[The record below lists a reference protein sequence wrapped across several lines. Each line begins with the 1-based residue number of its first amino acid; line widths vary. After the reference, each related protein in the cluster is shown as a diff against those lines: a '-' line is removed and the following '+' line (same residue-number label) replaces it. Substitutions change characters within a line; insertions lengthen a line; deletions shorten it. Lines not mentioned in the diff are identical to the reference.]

1 MAHGS
6 QLIVK
11 IMNEIIKI
19 ISNEFR
25 AIGTNIPILIVLIL
39 GNVGYGFL
47 YNLLYNTNVY
57 KEAPVAIVDMS
68 QSDLSRHFID
78 YIDATQQVMVVSK
91 TMNFD
96 EAKRMLIEREIVG
109 FLYIPSELK
118 EEIMKGNQAQCV
130 VYGSTL
136 SFLDYLNI
144 YEAVNFASL
153 DINSELLP
161 EMVES
166 LNMIDVLFLAND
178 KAVNIVNEPLYN
190 SSEGYGTYL
199 IPPVMVI
206 IIFQTLMITVAMRC
220 GEEKT
225 TRLRDNKTTSWDYSI
240 KTVLGKAFTNVM
252 IYSVFSVFFLG
263 LLPLIFDLPHLGDS
277 LDIIIMMIPYLFA
290 SVFFCLSLSPLYTDG
305 DMPLFFIVF
314 MSVPLVFLTGIS
326 YPLELM
332 PWHWKIF
339 HYLIPTAPATLAFV
353 KLDCMGGDLSNVVPE
368 MIILWVQCAVY
379 FILSTIIFHFRPRRI
394 LSTNRH

>member
-1 MAHGS
+1 
-6 QLIVK
+6 
-11 IMNEIIKI
+11 MNEIIKI
-19 ISNEFR
+19 ISHEFR
-25 AIGTNIPILIVLIL
+25 AIGTNIPILIVLVL

-57 KEAPVAIVDMS
+57 KEAPIAIVDMS

-78 YIDATQQVMVVSK
+78 YIDATQEVKVVAK
-91 TMNFD
+91 TQNFH

-118 EEIMKGNQAQCV
+118 SEIMKGNQVQCV
-130 VYGSTL
+130 VFGSTL

-161 EMVES
+161 EMIES
-166 LNMIDVLFLAND
+166 LNMIDILFLAND
-178 KAVNIVNEPLYN
+178 KAVDIVSEPLYN
-190 SSEGYGTYL
+190 TSEGYGTYL

-225 TRLRDNKTTSWDYSI
+225 TRLQDNKTTSLGSSAKI
-240 KTVLGKAFTNVM
+240 VLGKAFANVM

-263 LLPLIFDLPHLGDS
+263 LLPMIFHLPHLGDS
-277 LDIIIMMIPYLFA
+277 FDIIVMMIPYLFA
-290 SVFFCLSLSPLYTDG
+290 SVFFCLSLSPFYTDS
-305 DMPLFFIVF
+305 DMPLFIIVF
-314 MSVPLVFLTGIS
+314 MSVPLVFLSGIS

-353 KLDCMGGDLSNVVPE
+353 KLDCMGGDLTNIRPE
-368 MIILWVQCAVY
+368 MITLWIQCAVY
-379 FILSTIIFHFRPRRI
+379 FVAAVLVRRVK
-394 LSTNRH
+394 

>member
-1 MAHGS
+1 
-6 QLIVK
+6 
-11 IMNEIIKI
+11 MNEIIKI

-68 QSDLSRHFID
+68 QSDLSRHFVD
-78 YIDATQQVMVVSK
+78 YIDATQQVKVVSK

-96 EAKRMLIEREIVG
+96 EAKRMLIERKIVG

-225 TRLRDNKTTSWDYSI
+225 TRLRDNKTTNFGNSAKI
-240 KTVLGKAFTNVM
+240 VLGKAFTNVI

-263 LLPLIFDLPHLGDS
+263 LLPLIFDLPHLGES
-277 LDIIIMMIPYLFA
+277 LDIIMMMIPYLFA

-353 KLDCMGGDLSNVVPE
+353 KLDCMGGNLSNVVPE
-368 MIILWVQCAVY
+368 MINLWIQCAVY
-379 FILSTIIFHFRPRRI
+379 FVIAVFGVKKLR
-394 LSTNRH
+394 N

>member
-1 MAHGS
+1 
-6 QLIVK
+6 
-11 IMNEIIKI
+11 MNDIIKI
-19 ISNEFR
+19 ISNEFK

-57 KEAPVAIVDMS
+57 KEAPIAIVDMS

-78 YIDATQQVMVVSK
+78 YIDATQQVKVVSK
-91 TMNFD
+91 TQNFHD
-96 EAKRMLIEREIVG
+96 AKSMLVEREIVG

-153 DINSELLP
+153 NINSELIP
-161 EMVES
+161 EMIES
-166 LNMIDVLFLAND
+166 LNMIDILFLAND
-178 KAVNIVNEPLYN
+178 KAVNIVSESLYN
-190 SSEGYGTYL
+190 PSEGYGTYL
-199 IPPVMVI
+199 IPPVMLI

-220 GEEKT
+220 GDEKT
-225 TRLRDNKTTSWDYSI
+225 TRLQDYKTTSFGDSAKI
-240 KTVLGKAFTNVM
+240 VLGKAFTNVM
-252 IYSVFSVFFLG
+252 IYSIFSVFFLG
-263 LLPLIFDLPHLGDS
+263 LLPLIFHLPHLGDS

-290 SVFFCLSLSPLYTDG
+290 SVFFCLSLSPFYTDS
-305 DMPLFFIVF
+305 DMPLFIIVF
-314 MSVPLVFLTGIS
+314 MSVPLVFLSGIS

-353 KLDCMGGDLSNVVPE
+353 KLDCMGGDLTNIRPE
-368 MIILWVQCAVY
+368 MINLWLQCFAY
-379 FILSTIIFHFRPRRI
+379 FIIAVLVRKYVNTSNSKITK
-394 LSTNRH
+394 N

>member
-1 MAHGS
+1 
-6 QLIVK
+6 
-11 IMNEIIKI
+11 MNEIIKI

-68 QSDLSRHFID
+68 QSDLSRHFVD
-78 YIDATQQVMVVSK
+78 YIDATQQVKVVSK

-118 EEIMKGNQAQCV
+118 EEIMKSNQAQCV

-220 GEEKT
+220 GEEYEKSQS
-225 TRLRDNKTTSWDYSI
+225 LRVTKSQSRWIVGFYNSAKI
-240 KTVLGKAFTNVM
+240 VLGKAFTNVM

-339 HYLIPTAPATLAFV
+339 HYIIPTAPATLAFV

-368 MIILWVQCAVY
+368 MITLWVQCAVY
-379 FILSTIIFHFRPRRI
+379 FVIAVFGVKKLRNWESHR
-394 LSTNRH
+394 S

>member
-1 MAHGS
+1 
-6 QLIVK
+6 
-11 IMNEIIKI
+11 MNDIIKI

-57 KEAPVAIVDMS
+57 KEVPIAIVDMS
-68 QSDLSRHFID
+68 QSDLSQHFVD
-78 YIDATQQVMVVSK
+78 YIDATQQVKVVSK

-118 EEIMKGNQAQCV
+118 EEIMRGNQAQCV
-130 VYGSTL
+130 VYGTTL

-166 LNMIDVLFLAND
+166 LNMIDVLFLSND

-190 SSEGYGTYL
+190 SS
-199 IPPVMVI
+199 
-206 IIFQTLMITVAMRC
+206 
-220 GEEKT
+220 
-225 TRLRDNKTTSWDYSI
+225 
-240 KTVLGKAFTNVM
+240 
-252 IYSVFSVFFLG
+252 
-263 LLPLIFDLPHLGDS
+263 
-277 LDIIIMMIPYLFA
+277 
-290 SVFFCLSLSPLYTDG
+290 
-305 DMPLFFIVF
+305 
-314 MSVPLVFLTGIS
+314 
-326 YPLELM
+326 
-332 PWHWKIF
+332 
-339 HYLIPTAPATLAFV
+339 
-353 KLDCMGGDLSNVVPE
+353 
-368 MIILWVQCAVY
+368 
-379 FILSTIIFHFRPRRI
+379 
-394 LSTNRH
+394 

>member
-1 MAHGS
+1 
-6 QLIVK
+6 
-11 IMNEIIKI
+11 MNDIIKI
-19 ISNEFR
+19 ISNEFK

-57 KEAPVAIVDMS
+57 KEAPIAIVDMS
-68 QSDLSRHFID
+68 QSDLSQHFID
-78 YIDATQQVMVVSK
+78 YIDATQQVKVVAR
-91 TMNFD
+91 TQNFH
-96 EAKRMLIEREIVG
+96 EAKRMVIEREIVG

-153 DINSELLP
+153 DINSELIP
-161 EMVES
+161 EMIES
-166 LNMIDVLFLAND
+166 LNMIDILFLAND

-220 GEEKT
+220 GGEASELQSRRVTKSQSGKVAGFY
-225 TRLRDNKTTSWDYSI
+225 DSI
-240 KTVLGKAFTNVM
+240 KIVLGKAFTNVM
-252 IYSVFSVFFLG
+252 IYSVFSIFFLG
-263 LLPLIFDLPHLGDS
+263 LLPLIFNLPHLGDS

-290 SVFFCLSLSPLYTDG
+290 SVFFCLSLSPFYTDS
-305 DMPLFFIVF
+305 DMPLFIIVF
-314 MSVPLVFLTGIS
+314 MSVPLVFLSGIS

-353 KLDCMGGDLSNVVPE
+353 KLDCMGGDLTNIVPE
-368 MIILWVQCAVY
+368 MTTLWIQCAVY
-379 FILSTIIFHFRPRRI
+379 FVVAVLVRGIKGLRS
-394 LSTNRH
+394 

>member
-1 MAHGS
+1 
-6 QLIVK
+6 
-11 IMNEIIKI
+11 MNEIIKI

-57 KEAPVAIVDMS
+57 KEAPIAIVDMS
-68 QSDLSRHFID
+68 QSDLSRHFVD
-78 YIDATQQVMVVSK
+78 YIDATQQVKVVSK

-96 EAKRMLIEREIVG
+96 EAKHMLIEREIVG

-178 KAVNIVNEPLYN
+178 KAVDIVNEPLYN

-220 GEEKT
+220 GEEKS
-225 TRLRDNKTTSWDYSI
+225 TRLRDNKTTSWGYFI
-240 KTVLGKAFTNVM
+240 KIVLGKAFTNVM

-353 KLDCMGGDLSNVVPE
+353 KLDCMGGNLSNVVPE
-368 MIILWVQCAVY
+368 MITLWIQCAVY

-394 LSTNRH
+394 LSTNKH

>member
-1 MAHGS
+1 
-6 QLIVK
+6 
-11 IMNEIIKI
+11 MNEIIKI

-57 KEAPVAIVDMS
+57 KEAPIAIVDMS
-68 QSDLSRHFID
+68 QSDLSRHFVD
-78 YIDATQQVMVVSK
+78 YIDATQQVKVVSK

-178 KAVNIVNEPLYN
+178 KAANIVNEPLYN

-220 GEEKT
+220 GEEYVKSQSRRVT
-225 TRLRDNKTTSWDYSI
+225 KSQSRWIVGFYNSAKI
-240 KTVLGKAFTNVM
+240 VLGKAFTNVM

-368 MIILWVQCAVY
+368 MINLWIQCAVY
-379 FILSTIIFHFRPRRI
+379 FVIAVFGVKKLRNLESHR
-394 LSTNRH
+394 S

>member
-1 MAHGS
+1 MKFYFPKKKS
-6 QLIVK
+6 SWLIVK

-19 ISNEFR
+19 ISHEFK

-57 KEAPVAIVDMS
+57 KEAPIAIVDMS
-68 QSDLSRHFID
+68 QSDLSQHFID
-78 YIDATQQVMVVSK
+78 YIDATQQVKVVSK

-220 GEEKT
+220 GEEK
-225 TRLRDNKTTSWDYSI
+225 LQS
-240 KTVLGKAFTNVM
+240 
-252 IYSVFSVFFLG
+252 
-263 LLPLIFDLPHLGDS
+263 
-277 LDIIIMMIPYLFA
+277 
-290 SVFFCLSLSPLYTDG
+290 
-305 DMPLFFIVF
+305 
-314 MSVPLVFLTGIS
+314 
-326 YPLELM
+326 
-332 PWHWKIF
+332 
-339 HYLIPTAPATLAFV
+339 
-353 KLDCMGGDLSNVVPE
+353 
-368 MIILWVQCAVY
+368 
-379 FILSTIIFHFRPRRI
+379 RRVAE
-394 LSTNRH
+394 S

>member
-1 MAHGS
+1 
-6 QLIVK
+6 
-11 IMNEIIKI
+11 MNEIIKI

-57 KEAPVAIVDMS
+57 KEAPIAIVDMS
-68 QSDLSRHFID
+68 QSDLSRHFVD
-78 YIDATQQVMVVSK
+78 YIDATQQVKVVSK

-225 TRLRDNKTTSWDYSI
+225 TRLRDNKTTSFGDSVKI
-240 KTVLGKAFTNVM
+240 VLGKAFTNVM
-252 IYSVFSVFFLG
+252 IYSVFSVFFLS

-368 MIILWVQCAVY
+368 MINLWIQCGVY
-379 FILSTIIFHFRPRRI
+379 FILSMVIFHFS
-394 LSTNRH
+394 STKNK

>member
-1 MAHGS
+1 
-6 QLIVK
+6 
-11 IMNEIIKI
+11 MNEIIKI

-57 KEAPVAIVDMS
+57 KEAPIAIVDMS
-68 QSDLSRHFID
+68 QSDLSQHFVD
-78 YIDATQQVMVVSK
+78 YIDATQQVKVVSK

-166 LNMIDVLFLAND
+166 LNMIDVMFLAND

-190 SSEGYGTYL
+190 TSEGYGTYL

-206 IIFQTLMITVAMRC
+206 IIFQTLMITVAMKC
-220 GEEKT
+220 GDEKT
-225 TRLRDNKTTSWDYSI
+225 TRLRDNKTTSWGYSI
-240 KTVLGKAFTNVM
+240 KMVLGKAFTNVM

-263 LLPLIFDLPHLGDS
+263 LLPLIFDLPHLGNS

-332 PWHWKIF
+332 PWHWKIL

-353 KLDCMGGDLSNVVPE
+353 KLDCMGGDLSHVVPE
-368 MIILWVQCAVY
+368 MITLWGQCGVY
-379 FILSTIIFHFRPRRI
+379 FILSMVIFHFS
-394 LSTNRH
+394 STKNK

>member
-1 MAHGS
+1 
-6 QLIVK
+6 
-11 IMNEIIKI
+11 MNEIIKI
-19 ISNEFR
+19 ISHEFK
-25 AIGTNIPILIVLIL
+25 AIGTNIPILIVLVL

-57 KEAPVAIVDMS
+57 KEAPIAIVDMS

-78 YIDATQQVMVVSK
+78 YIDATQEVNVVAK
-91 TMNFD
+91 TQNFH

-118 EEIMKGNQAQCV
+118 TEIMKGNQVQCV

-153 DINSELLP
+153 DINSELIP
-161 EMVES
+161 EMIES
-166 LNMIDVLFLAND
+166 LNMIDILFLAND
-178 KAVNIVNEPLYN
+178 KAIDIVSEPLYN
-190 SSEGYGTYL
+190 TSEGYGTYL

-220 GEEKT
+220 GEEAAESQRRRDSKT
-225 TRLRDNKTTSWDYSI
+225 QSFRVTKSQRHRVTKFYSSAKI
-240 KTVLGKAFTNVM
+240 VLGKAFANVM

-263 LLPLIFDLPHLGDS
+263 LLPMIFHLPHLGDS
-277 LDIIIMMIPYLFA
+277 FDIIVMMIPYLFA
-290 SVFFCLSLSPLYTDG
+290 SVFFCLSLSPFYTDS
-305 DMPLFFIVF
+305 DMPLFIIVF
-314 MSVPLVFLTGIS
+314 MSVPLVFLSGIS
-326 YPLELM
+326 YPLELT

-339 HYLIPTAPATLAFV
+339 HYLIPTVPATLAFV
-353 KLDCMGGDLSNVVPE
+353 KLDCMGGDLTNIRPE
-368 MIILWVQCAVY
+368 MITLWIQCAVY
-379 FILSTIIFHFRPRRI
+379 FVAAVLVRRVK
-394 LSTNRH
+394 

>member
-1 MAHGS
+1 
-6 QLIVK
+6 
-11 IMNEIIKI
+11 MNDLIKI
-19 ISNEFR
+19 ISNEFK
-25 AIGTNIPILIVLIL
+25 AIGTNIPILIVLVL

-57 KEAPVAIVDMS
+57 KEAPIAIVDMS

-78 YIDATQQVMVVSK
+78 YIDATQEVKIVAK
-91 TMNFD
+91 TQNFD
-96 EAKRMLIEREIVG
+96 EAKTMLIEREIVG

-118 EEIMKGNQAQCV
+118 TEIMKGNQVQCV

-153 DINSELLP
+153 NINSELLP
-161 EMVES
+161 EMVKS

-190 SSEGYGTYL
+190 TSEGYGTYL

-206 IIFQTLMITVAMRC
+206 IIFQTLMLTVAMRC
-220 GEEKT
+220 GEEMT
-225 TRLRDNKTTSWDYSI
+225 TRQQDYKTTSLGDSVKI
-240 KTVLGKAFTNVM
+240 VLGKAFTNVM
-252 IYSVFSVFFLG
+252 IYSVFAVFFLG
-263 LLPLIFDLPHLGDS
+263 LLPLIFHLPHLGDL

-290 SVFFCLSLSPLYTDG
+290 SVFFCLSLSPFYTDG
-305 DMPLFFIVF
+305 DMPLFIIVF
-314 MSVPLVFLTGIS
+314 MSVPLVFLSGVS

-339 HYLIPTAPATLAFV
+339 HYLIPVAPATLAFV
-353 KLDCMGGDLSNVVPE
+353 KLECMGGDLINIRPELINLWLQCFAYFLIAIFARKFAKNKVPHP
-368 MIILWVQCAVY
+368 IKKL
-379 FILSTIIFHFRPRRI
+379 
-394 LSTNRH
+394 

>member
-1 MAHGS
+1 
-6 QLIVK
+6 
-11 IMNEIIKI
+11 MNEIIKI

-57 KEAPVAIVDMS
+57 KEAPIAIVDMS
-68 QSDLSRHFID
+68 QSDLSRHFVD
-78 YIDATQQVMVVSK
+78 YIDATQQVKVVSK
-91 TMNFD
+91 TMNFN

-190 SSEGYGTYL
+190 TSEGYGTYL

-220 GEEKT
+220 GEEYEKSQSHRVT
-225 TRLRDNKTTSWDYSI
+225 KSQSRWIVDFCNSAKI
-240 KTVLGKAFTNVM
+240 VLGKAFTNVM

-290 SVFFCLSLSPLYTDG
+290 SVFFCLSLSPL
-305 DMPLFFIVF
+305 
-314 MSVPLVFLTGIS
+314 
-326 YPLELM
+326 
-332 PWHWKIF
+332 
-339 HYLIPTAPATLAFV
+339 
-353 KLDCMGGDLSNVVPE
+353 
-368 MIILWVQCAVY
+368 
-379 FILSTIIFHFRPRRI
+379 
-394 LSTNRH
+394 

>member
-1 MAHGS
+1 
-6 QLIVK
+6 
-11 IMNEIIKI
+11 MNEIIKI

-57 KEAPVAIVDMS
+57 KEAPIAIVDMS
-68 QSDLSRHFID
+68 QSDLSRHFVD
-78 YIDATQQVMVVSK
+78 YIDATQQVKVVSK

-96 EAKRMLIEREIVG
+96 EAKRMLIERKIVG

-118 EEIMKGNQAQCV
+118 EEIMRGNQGQCV

-190 SSEGYGTYL
+190 TTEGYGTYL
-199 IPPVMVI
+199 SPPVMVI

-240 KTVLGKAFTNVM
+240 KTVLGKAFTHVM
-252 IYSVFSVFFLG
+252 IYSVFSAFFLG

-368 MIILWVQCAVY
+368 MITLWVQCAAY

-394 LSTNRH
+394 RKFYPLKNTKLTRNY

>member
-1 MAHGS
+1 
-6 QLIVK
+6 
-11 IMNEIIKI
+11 MNEIIKI

>member
-1 MAHGS
+1 
-6 QLIVK
+6 
-11 IMNEIIKI
+11 MNEIIKI

-57 KEAPVAIVDMS
+57 KEAPIAIVDMS
-68 QSDLSRHFID
+68 QSDLSRHFVD
-78 YIDATQQVMVVSK
+78 YIDATQQVKVVSK

-96 EAKRMLIEREIVG
+96 EAKRMLIERKIVG

-118 EEIMKGNQAQCV
+118 EEIMRGNQAQCV

-190 SSEGYGTYL
+190 TSEGYGTYL

-368 MIILWVQCAVY
+368 MITLWGQCAVY
-379 FILSTIIFHFRPRRI
+379 FVLSTVIFHFRPRRI
-394 LSTNRH
+394 LSTKGH

>member
-1 MAHGS
+1 
-6 QLIVK
+6 
-11 IMNEIIKI
+11 MNEIIKI

-39 GNVGYGFL
+39 GNIGYGFL

-57 KEAPVAIVDMS
+57 KEAPIAIVDMS
-68 QSDLSRHFID
+68 QSDLSRHIVD
-78 YIDATQQVMVVSK
+78 YIDATQQVKVVSK

-190 SSEGYGTYL
+190 TSEGYGTYL

-220 GEEKT
+220 GEEKS
-225 TRLRDNKTTSWDYSI
+225 TRLRDYKTTSWSYSI
-240 KTVLGKAFTNVM
+240 KIVLGKAFTNVM

-277 LDIIIMMIPYLFA
+277 IDIIIMMIPYLFA

-368 MIILWVQCAVY
+368 MINLWIQCGVY
-379 FILSTIIFHFRPRRI
+379 FVIAVFGVKGLR
-394 LSTNRH
+394 N

>member
-1 MAHGS
+1 
-6 QLIVK
+6 
-11 IMNEIIKI
+11 MNEIIKI

-57 KEAPVAIVDMS
+57 KEAPIAIVDMS
-68 QSDLSRHFID
+68 QSDLSRRFVD
-78 YIDATQQVMVVSK
+78 YIDATQQVEVVSK

-109 FLYIPSELK
+109 FLYIPGELK

-190 SSEGYGTYL
+190 TSEGYGTYL

-240 KTVLGKAFTNVM
+240 KIVLGKAFTNVM

-332 PWHWKIF
+332 PWHWKIL
-339 HYLIPTAPATLAFV
+339 HYIIPTAPATLAFV
-353 KLDCMGGDLSNVVPE
+353 KLDCMGGNLSNVVPE
-368 MIILWVQCAVY
+368 MITLWIQCGVY
-379 FILSTIIFHFRPRRI
+379 FILSMVIFHFS
-394 LSTNRH
+394 STKNK

>member
-1 MAHGS
+1 MS
-6 QLIVK
+6 VDLNN
-11 IMNEIIKI
+11 MNDIIKI
-19 ISNEFR
+19 ISNEFK

-57 KEAPVAIVDMS
+57 KEAPIAIVDMS
-68 QSDLSRHFID
+68 QSDLSRHFVD
-78 YIDATQQVMVVSK
+78 YIDATQQVKVVSK

-96 EAKRMLIEREIVG
+96 EAKRMLIERKIVG

-166 LNMIDVLFLAND
+166 LNMIDILFLAND

-220 GEEKT
+220 GGEASESQSRRVAKSQSGKVAGFY
-225 TRLRDNKTTSWDYSI
+225 DSI
-240 KTVLGKAFTNVM
+240 KLVLGKAFTNVM
-252 IYSVFSVFFLG
+252 IYSIFSVFFLG
-263 LLPLIFDLPHLGDS
+263 LLPLIFDLPHLGNS

-314 MSVPLVFLTGIS
+314 MSVPLVFLSGIS

-368 MIILWVQCAVY
+368 MITLWGQCAVY
-379 FILSTIIFHFRPRRI
+379 FVIAVFGVKKLR
-394 LSTNRH
+394 N

>member
-1 MAHGS
+1 
-6 QLIVK
+6 
-11 IMNEIIKI
+11 MNEIIKI

-47 YNLLYNTNVY
+47 YNLLYNSNVY
-57 KEAPVAIVDMS
+57 KEAPIAIVDMS
-68 QSDLSRHFID
+68 QSDLSRHFVD
-78 YIDATQQVMVVSK
+78 YIDATQQVEVVSK

-161 EMVES
+161 EIVES

-190 SSEGYGTYL
+190 TSEGYGTYL

-225 TRLRDNKTTSWDYSI
+225 TRLRDNKTTSWSYSI
-240 KTVLGKAFTNVM
+240 KIVLGKAFTNVM
-252 IYSVFSVFFLG
+252 IYSVFVVFFLG
-263 LLPLIFDLPHLGDS
+263 LLPLIFDLPHLGSS

-339 HYLIPTAPATLAFV
+339 HYIIPTAPATLAFV

-368 MIILWVQCAVY
+368 MITLWGQCAVY
-379 FILSTIIFHFRPRRI
+379 FILSTVIFHFSSTKNKKI
-394 LSTNRH
+394 LSTKGH

>member
-1 MAHGS
+1 
-6 QLIVK
+6 
-11 IMNEIIKI
+11 MNNNNCCLLSVDLLNMKDLIKI
-19 ISNEFR
+19 ISHEFK
-25 AIGTNIPILIVLIL
+25 AIGTNIPILIVLVL

-57 KEAPVAIVDMS
+57 KEAPIAIVDMS

-78 YIDATQQVMVVSK
+78 YINATQEVKVVAK
-91 TMNFD
+91 TQNFH

-118 EEIMKGNQAQCV
+118 TEIMKGNQVQCV

-153 DINSELLP
+153 DINSELIP
-161 EMVES
+161 EMIES
-166 LNMIDVLFLAND
+166 LNMIDILFLAND
-178 KAVNIVNEPLYN
+178 KAVDIVSEPLYN
-190 SSEGYGTYL
+190 TSEGYGTYL

-220 GEEKT
+220 GSEVTESPSHRVTKFY
-225 TRLRDNKTTSWDYSI
+225 DSMKI
-240 KTVLGKAFTNVM
+240 VLGKAFTNVM

-263 LLPLIFDLPHLGDS
+263 LLPLIFHLPHLGDS
-277 LDIIIMMIPYLFA
+277 LDIIVMMIPYLFA
-290 SVFFCLSLSPLYTDG
+290 SVFFCLSLSPFYTDS
-305 DMPLFFIVF
+305 DMPLFIIVF
-314 MSVPLVFLTGIS
+314 MSVPLVFLSGIS

-332 PWHWKIF
+332 PWHWRIF

-353 KLDCMGGDLSNVVPE
+353 KLDCMGGDLTNIRPE
-368 MIILWVQCAVY
+368 MITLWIQCAVY
-379 FILSTIIFHFRPRRI
+379 FVVAVLVRRVKD
-394 LSTNRH
+394 LRN